1 MDVGFILKIAGIG
14 MIVAV
19 VSQILKGAGRDDQS
33 AMVSLGGVILVLIIL
48 MERIGELISAVKS
61 IFGL

>member
-19 VSQILKGAGRDDQS
+19 VCQILKGAGRDDQS

>member
-19 VSQILKGAGRDDQS
+19 VCQILSRAGRDDHS
-33 AMVSLGGVILVLIIL
+33 TMVSLAGIVLILIIL
-48 MERIGELISAVKS
+48 MERIGELIDTVKGV
-61 IFGL
+61 FGL